1 MPDGQGP
8 AFPHLFPDLSPDLA
22 AGERDAPSAPVERF
36 DPNRFHGELVEA
48 EHLVRYLWAAG
59 AVEDREVL
67 DAGCG
72 TGYGCALLVR
82 RGGARRAVGI
92 DISAEAVDE
101 ARSAYGG
108 DERLEFEVGDVTALP
123 LPDSS
128 FDIVTCFE
136 TIEHVPGD
144 VQPTLLTELARVLRP
159 GGLLLL
165 SSPNRDQYPPG
176 NPHHLRELTASELRA
191 LLTEL
196 FPHVELVRQHNW
208 LASAILDDD
217 AFASRADELDAEL
230 GKLQGR
236 GPGDELYT
244 LAVCSDEPVPP
255 PPSQVLLTHGL
266 EVRRWIE
273 QIELHKRGHDETK
286 RALAAAERELLVL
299 RDERS
304 VTVGELEDRV
314 YWLDRSQ
321 VDLNRLLRR
330 RPLRIAFQALGR
342 LLRLSRRIRRR

>member
-1 MPDGQGP
+1 MPELPGQASSEAVSSRRDG
-8 AFPHLFPDLSPDLA
+8 S
-22 AGERDAPSAPVERF
+22 SAPVERF
-36 DPNRFHGELVEA
+36 EPDRFRDELVEA

-72 TGYGCALLVR
+72 TGYGSALLVE
-82 RGGARRAVGI
+82 RGGARRCLGV
-92 DISAEAVDE
+92 DISEEAVAG
-101 ARSAYGG
+101 ARSAHG
-108 DERLEFEVGDVTALP
+108 DEGRLEFEVGDVTALE
-123 LPDSS
+123 LPDAS
-128 FDIVTCFE
+128 FDVVTCFE
-136 TIEHVPGD
+136 TIEHVPAEA
-144 VQPTLLTELARVLRP
+144 QRLLLGECARVLRP
-159 GGLLLL
+159 GGVLLL

-176 NPHHLRELTASELRA
+176 NPHHMRELTADELRA
-191 LLTEL
+191 LLSEL
-196 FPHVELVRQHNW
+196 FGHVTLVRQHNW

-217 AFASRADELDAEL
+217 AFAAPADELDVEL

-236 GPGDELYT
+236 TLGEELYT
-244 LAVCSDEPVPP
+244 LAVCSDEPVSP
-255 PPSQVLLTHGL
+255 PPSQALLTHGL

-273 QIELHKRGHDETK
+273 EIELHKRGHDETK

-330 RPLRIAFQALGR
+330 RPLRIAFQAFGR
-342 LLRLSRRIRRR
+342 LLRLSRRVRRR